1 MRIIRTIQAW
11 VGMSL
16 AAVSTA
22 MAAPLALLQDP
33 ASPVK
38 VEVHTTESHT
48 VWYTNP
54 VWLAIGG
61 IALVIVIMLIVMAA
75 RGKDSSTTVVR

>member
-1 MRIIRTIQAW
+1 MRVIRTLQAW
-11 VGMSL
+11 AGMSL

-33 ASPVK
+33 VVK
-38 VEVHTTESHT
+38 VEMHTTESHT
-48 VWYTNP
+48 VWYTSP

-61 IALVIVIMLIVMAA
+61 IALVVVIMLIVMAA
-75 RGKDSSTTVVR
+75 RGRGSSTTVVR